1 MKFRLGLLCVLL
13 TSTLTFAGDGI
24 PARGSAE
31 DYTAHDVSGK
41 IAIGA
46 AYVTPAQ
53 VKKIFGEDLDKRG
66 YVVFEVGMFPSGDTQ
81 ADISPDDFKLRQGK
95 DSSVTRAAT
104 PHMVA
109 TDMHPSRSPDNASVP
124 NNVHV
129 YTSETVGVYQGSN
142 GQHGGVYTGGSATVT
157 NYPAPQAPPRS
168 GQSTGTDKLEQLIED
183 KSLPDTKTRRA
194 VAGYVF
200 FPKAS
205 NDKHADF
212 ELLYFGVDGQVTL
225 KLSPPVGK

>member
-1 MKFRLGLLCVLL
+1 MKFRLGFLCLLL
-13 TSTLTFAGDGI
+13 TLTLAFAGDGI

-31 DYTAHDVSGK
+31 DYSTHGVSGK

-66 YVVFEVGMFPSGDTQ
+66 YVVFEVGMFPAGDTE

-95 DSSVTRAAT
+95 DSSITRAAT

-109 TDMHPSRSPDNASVP
+109 TDSHPSQSPDNAGIP
-124 NNVHV
+124 QKVHV
-129 YTSETVGVYQGSN
+129 YTADTIGVYQGSN
-142 GQHGGVYTGGSATVT
+142 GQHGVYTGAGATVT
-157 NYPAPQAPPRS
+157 NYPAPAPPPRS
-168 GQSTGTDKLEQLIED
+168 GQSASNDKLEQLIED
-183 KSLPDTKTRRA
+183 KSLPDIKTRRA

-205 NDKHADF
+205 TDKHADF
-212 ELLYFGVDGQVTL
+212 ELLYFGVDGQVSL
-225 KLSPPVGK
+225 KLSPPAGK